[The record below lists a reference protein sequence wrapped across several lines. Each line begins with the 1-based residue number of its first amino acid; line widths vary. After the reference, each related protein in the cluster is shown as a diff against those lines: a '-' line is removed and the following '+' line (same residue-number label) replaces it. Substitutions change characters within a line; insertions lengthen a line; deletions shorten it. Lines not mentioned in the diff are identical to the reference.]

1 MHKTLP
7 TTMLQELVRSLITVK
22 LHLYI
27 YADVNANVLQALLN
41 IAEGIFTIDAMPS
54 KRISEDI
61 V

>member
-1 MHKTLP
+1 M
-7 TTMLQELVRSLITVK
+7 ITVK

-27 YADVNANVLQALLN
+27 YADVNAKVLQALLN